1 MMRTALPLS
10 EMRIAVNT
18 RFLLPGKLEGLGWY
32 THEVVRRMVLAHPE
46 DEFVFLFDRPYDAQF
61 VYADNVTPV
70 VVPPPARH
78 PVLWY
83 AWFEWAVPLV
93 LKRYKPDVFF
103 SPDGYCSLGAEV
115 PTVMTLHDVIPLNH
129 PARIPWMPRLYYQHY
144 LPRFARRANKI
155 IAVSEHVKR
164 DIIDACGVS
173 PEQIS
178 VVYNGIRNGF
188 QPLDEAAQSLVRNA
202 FSHGKPFFLYT
213 GAIHPRKNVD
223 LLIRAFDQFKSLEN
237 NDVQLI
243 LVGRFAWQTG
253 TVKAAYESANHRD
266 AIHFLGYVPDKD
278 LPGLY
283 SAAIALVNLSADEGF
298 GLPLVEAMACGTPVV
313 ASDIPVFR
321 EVGGDAVLLVDYH
334 NIEQVSNRL
343 QRVLNEPLLRAKLIS
358 KGLARTALFSWD
370 GAAQSIYIDLL
381 RISRTSY
388 PTHGE
393 INSSV
398 TSV

>member
-1 MMRTALPLS
+1 
-10 EMRIAVNT
+10 
-18 RFLLPGKLEGLGWY
+18 
-32 THEVVRRMVLAHPE
+32 MVLAHPE
-46 DEFVFLFDRPYDAQF
+46 DEFVFLFDRPYDKQF

-70 VVPPPARH
+70 VLPPPARH

-83 AWFEWAVPLV
+83 TWFEWAVPLV

-103 SPDGYCSLGAEV
+103 SPDGYCSLGTKV

-129 PARIPWMPRLYYQHY
+129 PAQIPWVPRLYYQHY

-155 IAVSEHVKR
+155 ITVSAHVKR
-164 DIIDACGVS
+164 DIIDTCGVS

-202 FSHGKPFFLYT
+202 FFHGKPFFLYT

-253 TVKAAYESANHRD
+253 TVKAAYESADHRD

-313 ASDIPVFR
+313 ASDIPIFR
-321 EVGGDAVLLVDYH
+321 EIGGDAVLLVDQS
-334 NIEQVSNRL
+334 NTAQVATGL
-343 QRVLNEPLLRAKLIS
+343 QQVLEKKLLRSELIS
-358 KGLARTALFSWD
+358 AGMRRSSHFNWD
-370 GAAQSIYIDLL
+370 DAAQDIYLAL
-381 RISRTSY
+381 RQCS
-388 PTHGE
+388 TH
-393 INSSV
+393 IYV
-398 TSV
+398 

>member
-1 MMRTALPLS
+1 MFRRLKSPQHCIFRRLKS
-10 EMRIAVNT
+10 PQLRIAINT

-32 THEVVRRMVLAHPE
+32 THEIVRRMVLAHPE
-46 DEFVFLFDRPYDAQF
+46 DEFVFLFDRPYDQAF

-93 LKRYKPDVFF
+93 LKRYAPDVFF
-103 SPDGYCSLGAEV
+103 SPDGYCSLGSRV

-129 PARIPWMPRLYYQHY
+129 PERIPWAPRLYYQHY
-144 LPRFARRANKI
+144 LPRFAHRANQI
-155 IAVSEHVKR
+155 ISVSEHVKQ
-164 DIIDACGVS
+164 DIIDTCGVS
-173 PEQIS
+173 QEQIS

-188 QPLDEAAQSLVRNA
+188 QPQDEAAQQLIRKA

-223 LLIRAFDQFKSLEN
+223 LLIRAFDQFKSMAS

-243 LVGRFAWQTG
+243 LAGRFAWQTG
-253 TVKAAYESANHRD
+253 LVKTAYESAVHRN
-266 AIHFLGYVPDKD
+266 AIHFLGYVPDQD

-283 SAAIALVNLSADEGF
+283 GAAVALVNLSADEGF

-321 EVGGDAVLLVDYH
+321 EIGGDAVLFVDQSSTA
-334 NIEQVSNRL
+334 QVATGLQQVLEKKLLRTHLISVGKMRSNRF
-343 QRVLNEPLLRAKLIS
+343 N
-358 KGLARTALFSWD
+358 WD
-370 GAAQSIYIDLL
+370 DAAQSIYLVL
-381 RISRTSY
+381 RQCC
-388 PTHGE
+388 TH
-393 INSSV
+393 I
-398 TSV
+398 